1 MRDTETVLHA
11 DDEYAPVAYLKCGTW
26 SVEPKDAIGAC
37 DGRGGVA
44 QDSSSRS
51 KAAAPEV
58 HIVTDEEAAAAVA
71 AAPRHNAAANACQDT
86 HTTTRRMVFLQ
97 ARTACDV
104 ASQGGL
110 EDMGVADEARAV
122 LESMAQD
129 LEDLDLSWRHVTM
142 MGVYLRDMSDF
153 AAVNA
158 VYSTF
163 LPIR

>member
-1 MRDTETVLHA
+1 MHDTETVLHA

-26 SVEPKDAIGAC
+26 SVERKDAVGAC
-37 DGRGGVA
+37 DDSRGET
-44 QDSSSRS
+44 QDAN
-51 KAAAPEV
+51 KAVSAVV

-71 AAPRHNAAANACQDT
+71 AAPRHTAAANACHEV

-104 ASQGGL
+104 ASPGAL
-110 EDMGVADEARAV
+110 ADMGVADEARAV
-122 LESMAQD
+122 LESMGQD
-129 LEDLDLSWRHVTM
+129 LEELGLSWRHVTM
-142 MGVYLRDMSDF
+142 MGVYLRDMSEL